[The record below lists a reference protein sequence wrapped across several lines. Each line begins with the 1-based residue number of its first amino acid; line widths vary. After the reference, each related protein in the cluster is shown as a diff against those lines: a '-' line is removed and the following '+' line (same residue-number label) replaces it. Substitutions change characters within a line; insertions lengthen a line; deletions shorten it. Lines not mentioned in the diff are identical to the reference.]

1 MLTRSVGFRCSLTA
15 MASTHLDDTNSW
27 QLTASRSSHPSQRVT
42 PLLGPGD
49 LLVEIA
55 AGMGGVAVPVEW
67 AGEPT
72 RSLSRELVLT
82 TPAYD
87 VWVMHW
93 PSGQTA
99 DLHAHDRFVAYHVV
113 SGELVEERML
123 VQGTE
128 TQVRPAGTT
137 TLVPPHTM
145 HRLASTAATTTVHVH
160 AKDR

>member
-1 MLTRSVGFRCSLTA
+1 MSP
-15 MASTHLDDTNSW
+15 THLDDTNSW
-27 QLTASRSSHPSQRVT
+27 QLTASRSSHPSQRIT

-55 AGMGGVAVPVEW
+55 AGMGRVAVPVELV
-67 AGEPT
+67 GRPP

-93 PSGQTA
+93 PAGEAA
-99 DLHAHDRFVAYHVV
+99 DLHAHDQYVAYHVV

-123 VQGTE
+123 AAHSE
-128 TQVRPAGTT
+128 RDVRPVGST

-145 HRLASTAATTTVHVH
+145 HRLASTAPTTTVHVH
-160 AKDR
+160 AKDAR

>member
-1 MLTRSVGFRCSLTA
+1 MSPI
-15 MASTHLDDTNSW
+15 HLDDTNSW
-27 QLTASRSSHPSQRVT
+27 QLTASRSSHPSQRMT

-55 AGMGGVAVPVEW
+55 AGMGGVAVP
-67 AGEPT
+67 GELTGQPS

-93 PSGQTA
+93 PAGEAA
-99 DLHAHDRFVAYHVV
+99 DLHSHDQYVAYHVV
-113 SGELVEERML
+113 SGELVEER
-123 VQGTE
+123 VHATHSVRE
-128 TQVRPAGTT
+128 VRPAGST

-145 HRLASTAATTTVHVH
+145 HRLASTAHTTTIHVH
-160 AKDR
+160 AKAAR

>member
-1 MLTRSVGFRCSLTA
+1 MSL
-15 MASTHLDDTNSW
+15 THLDDTNSW
-27 QLTASRSSHPSQRVT
+27 QLTASRSSHPAQRAT

-55 AGMGGVAVPVEW
+55 AGMGGVAVPVELV
-67 AGEPT
+67 GQPS

-93 PSGQTA
+93 PAGEAA
-99 DLHAHDRFVAYHVV
+99 DLHAHDQYVAFHVV
-113 SGELVEERML
+113 SGELVEDR
-123 VQGTE
+123 VVATR
-128 TQVRPAGTT
+128 THRDVRGVGTT

-145 HRLASTAATTTVHVH
+145 HRLASTRVTTTVHVH
-160 AKDR
+160 AKTAR